1 VRIIRMNV
9 TVRMVDSFGPQLQGR
24 SLGRKHF
31 ARLCELLSDAPP
43 GEIVLLD
50 FSGVE
55 LVTGSWINAVLVP
68 FLRWAGEDGNDLYPV
83 VCNTRKEWLEELQLV
98 AEFSQR
104 CYLVAS
110 GKLPPHAAT
119 IAGPLDPAQRKTL
132 EAVLASKEVTGAEL
146 ERQKPDEKI
155 GATAW
160 NNRLRELH
168 DMRLLRREKRG
179 REQVYSPVVEEIAF
193 NG

>member
-1 VRIIRMNV
+1 MSI

-24 SLGRKHF
+24 SLGRKHY

-55 LVTGSWINAVLVP
+55 LVTGSWINAMLVP
-68 FLRWAGEDGNDLYPV
+68 LLRWVADERTDFYPII
-83 VCNTRKEWLEELQLV
+83 CNARKEWLEELQLV
-98 AEFSQR
+98 AGFNQL

-110 GKLPPHAAT
+110 GRLPPRTAT
-119 IAGPLDPAQRKTL
+119 LAGSLDPAQRKTL
-132 EAVLASKEVTGAEL
+132 EAVLASGEITGAEL
-146 ERQKPDEKI
+146 KRQLPNENI
-155 GATAW
+155 EATAW
-160 NNRLRELH
+160 NNRLRDLH

-179 REQVYSPVVEEIAF
+179 REQVYSPVVAEIAF
-193 NG
+193 DG